1 MVPLAGY
8 DPPAWCERYECPYYG
23 RSCPECETETE
34 DYYADIG
41 DANVWDLE

>member
-1 MVPLAGY
+1 MIPLAGMNE
-8 DPPAWCERYECPYYG
+8 PAWCEKHGIEYFSRH
-23 RSCPECETETE
+23 CPECETETE